1 MCSYEVSIIPFPTRL
16 PASTKPGPVSTSHNG
31 QVPLNALRANSCPA
45 SFRPHL
51 STQCAPGGGVRIMT
65 RDNQGTL
72 TGGEFQCSWRSSE
85 APSTPLTSFLSSSHI
100 LPSHFLPGCLGSL
113 RMCPSHWSFA
123 HNGSVQLNVRVSHV
137 GLKLDGA

>member
-65 RDNQGTL
+65 RTIR
-72 TGGEFQCSWRSSE
+72 EHCRRV
-85 APSTPLTSFLSSSHI
+85 P
-100 LPSHFLPGCLGSL
+100 
-113 RMCPSHWSFA
+113 
-123 HNGSVQLNVRVSHV
+123 VQLEIERGALESANKLPVLVAYFAFSFP
-137 GLKLDGA
+137 LKLPRIFANVSF